1 MPRFACVVP
10 IGGAI
15 KGDAVIPNNDEV
27 ICPNCCHQFR
37 AIPVNVQMRM
47 AELERAR
54 GADDKV
60 ANLATMVRRLAR
72 QLRIV
77 LPSDQDHTLIG
88 QAYGLL
94 RKYGL
99 QGSPLRD
106 EYTEGEPAKPPE
118 QPEKP

>member
-1 MPRFACVVP
+1 MSVNTPLTQRLRESANDWQLDGLG
-10 IGGAI
+10 IDGAREI
-15 KGDAVIPNNDEV
+15 ASLLME
-27 ICPNCCHQFR
+27 
-37 AIPVNVQMRM
+37 AA